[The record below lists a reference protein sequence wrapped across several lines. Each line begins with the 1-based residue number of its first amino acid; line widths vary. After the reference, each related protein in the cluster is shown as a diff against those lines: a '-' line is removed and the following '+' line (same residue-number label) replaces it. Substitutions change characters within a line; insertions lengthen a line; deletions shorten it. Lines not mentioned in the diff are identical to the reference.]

1 MSTPSAA
8 RQGEDTNGGGGRS
21 NIPEQR
27 AVVGAD
33 GAAHV
38 VGQEAVHGV
47 AAHARRQAEDFVG
60 DGADLDADPVLL
72 HHLHDVGVPRER
84 EAVADALGAEQ
95 QGVDQVAVGVGA
107 DIQRLAAVEQ
117 EGDVG
122 PGSRAEVLEL
132 EKLLREVFERPALA
146 LLAD

>member
-1 MSTPSAA
+1 M
-8 RQGEDTNGGGGRS
+8 
-21 NIPEQR
+21 
-27 AVVGAD
+27 
-33 GAAHV
+33 
-38 VGQEAVHGV
+38 
-47 AAHARRQAEDFVG
+47 
-60 DGADLDADPVLL
+60 
-72 HHLHDVGVPRER
+72 PREG